1 MLQRIKKKEYE
12 ISEGEDISKTRR
24 WGEGEIEEGFP
35 KKSELTRV
43 FKNRQDLNMQKQPS
57 VEGTPSME
65 KGQGV
70 YEEECERQGGY
81 RNWGKNRIHW
91 ERS

>member
-43 FKNRQDLNMQKQPS
+43 FKNR
-57 VEGTPSME
+57 
-65 KGQGV
+65 
-70 YEEECERQGGY
+70 
-81 RNWGKNRIHW
+81 
-91 ERS
+91 